1 MKCKNR
7 YKKLQLRNIS
17 TLTKELEDLMGTD
30 PDWDLILTKVQELQL
45 FIKCKKK
52 DLPWP
57 LYYYSLINAWKIKRD
72 VLKNIRLQK

>member
-1 MKCKNR
+1 
-7 YKKLQLRNIS
+7 
-17 TLTKELEDLMGTD
+17 MGTD